1 MRALQEIA
9 RAEGRTISQVLA
21 RLVDEGVRMRR
32 FPGIIFSDSLRGRR
46 AHCAGT
52 GFDVWE
58 VIALYRAYGEDAA
71 RLLKDHPALERREL
85 EVAVAYAAAYRD
97 EIDQLIAENEH
108 QAEGHVRI

>member
-9 RAEGRTISQVLA
+9 RAEGRTVSQVLA

-32 FPGIIFSDSLRGRR
+32 FPGIIFNDGLRGRR

-71 RLLKDHPALERREL
+71 RLLRDHPALERREL

-97 EIDQLIAENEH
+97 EINQLIAENEH
-108 QAEGHVRI
+108 QAEVPVRV